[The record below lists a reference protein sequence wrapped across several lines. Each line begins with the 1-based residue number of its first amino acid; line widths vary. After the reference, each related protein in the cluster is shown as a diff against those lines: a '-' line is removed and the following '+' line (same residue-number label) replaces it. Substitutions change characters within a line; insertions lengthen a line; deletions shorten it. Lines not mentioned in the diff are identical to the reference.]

1 MEWQKKAAA
10 LAAAWLVACGG
21 ALAAP
26 AQAPHQPRPTA
37 DTRDMAQWV
46 MRTHDAG
53 GKPFVV
59 VDKKAAQLFL
69 FRADG
74 RLQAATPVL
83 LGAAH
88 GDESAP
94 GVGDHAQSGSLPF
107 EERTTPAGRFLTQ
120 PGTNI
125 EGERIVWFD
134 YDAAL
139 AIHRLR
145 PGRAY
150 NIRAARLEKSQP
162 AERRVSLGCVVV
174 PVKFYLDVIEPV
186 LGRRAGVV
194 YVLPETHSAREWMLD
209 L

>member
-21 ALAAP
+21 AAA
-26 AQAPHQPRPTA
+26 ASHADLLRPTA
-37 DTRDMAQWV
+37 ETRDMARWV
-46 MRTHDAG
+46 MRTSDAG
-53 GKPFVV
+53 GRPFAV

-83 LGAAH
+83 LGAAR
-88 GDESAP
+88 GDDSAP
-94 GVGDHAQSGSLPF
+94 GVGDHAQSGTLPF
-107 EERTTPAGRFLTQ
+107 EERTTPAGRFVTQ
-120 PGTNI
+120 PGRNI
-125 EGERIVWFD
+125 AGEPVVWID
-134 YDAAL
+134 YEAAL

-145 PGRAY
+145 PGRAHDV
-150 NIRAARLEKSQP
+150 RAARLARSEPS
-162 AERRVSLGCVVV
+162 ERRVSLGCIVV

-186 LGRRAGVV
+186 LGRRPGVV
-194 YVLPETHSAREWMLD
+194 YVLPEARSPHDQGMD